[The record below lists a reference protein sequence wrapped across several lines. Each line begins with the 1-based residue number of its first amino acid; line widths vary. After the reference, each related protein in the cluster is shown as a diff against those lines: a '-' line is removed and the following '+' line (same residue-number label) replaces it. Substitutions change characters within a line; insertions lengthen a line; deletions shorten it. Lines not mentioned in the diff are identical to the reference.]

1 MHLAIAALGMNVP
14 VMAATYQGKFE
25 GLFHHFCLDDK
36 YLLTPDRFLSQE
48 MVSIFNMFIADLPIL
63 SHQVAEKMPE
73 VLEKSK
79 LNLADE

>member
-25 GLFHHFCLDDK
+25 GLFHHFGLDDK

-48 MVSIFNMFIADLPIL
+48 MIDTFSMFVEELPIL
-63 SHQVAEKMPE
+63 SQQVAEKMPE